1 MPTSCLKNG
10 PCLKKRTVFKK
21 CGLLIF
27 KKCGPCLKN
36 TDFVIY
42 VTFIFDFEKIKKNN
56 GNTLIRRNISGANV
70 VLVVFRKKILKNT

>member
-1 MPTSCLKNG
+1 M
-10 PCLKKRTVFKK
+10 RTF
-21 CGLLIF
+21 GL

-36 TDFVIY
+36 ADFVID